1 MLPICSKGLITG
13 HLKLFCERVNKRE
26 HIPNNSSTKHLCW
39 DSGRMATRLG
49 LTAGQQNLKCSVP
62 WYDWGCKRSHSY
74 ENRWSCPLC
83 ALCFGDT
90 LWPVTHLLQPPEYSL
105 GFHTGRPDTHNFFQN
120 AKRPEFVY
128 PGITKDA
135 KTQIKEPDYT
145 SFHQICL
152 LIYLFVS

>member
-1 MLPICSKGLITG
+1 MTG
-13 HLKLFCERVNKRE
+13 AASVHTVMKTDEAAHYVHFVLGTRSYSVACD
-26 HIPNNSSTKHLCW
+26 PST
-39 DSGRMATRLG
+39 
-49 LTAGQQNLKCSVP
+49 
-62 WYDWGCKRSHSY
+62 
-74 ENRWSCPLC
+74 
-83 ALCFGDT
+83 
-90 LWPVTHLLQPPEYSL
+90 QPPEYSL

-135 KTQIKEPDYT
+135 KTQIEEPDYT